1 MTIKDC
7 RILKCLIHAG
17 APKEAINLA
26 RMRCLCSNAT
36 TAFTILNNFIK
47 SINENYTIVL
57 VGELETLDGDLDIC
71 NDNYEPESAHTFF
84 NSLNTLPNFKY
95 HECVKTLNKAIPAF
109 ADPPHNSAALLENST
124 YGRHTV
130 RYIDTSR
137 KTILSHLNNCGFG
150 VPVTFNGTN
159 ITVKAYTTDTSI
171 TSLWWNTHYWTD
183 WSGIMSGWI
192 EEISNN
198 IPTPDFIG
206 LANWEN
212 NMDMSDWQANFGA
225 SYGSVYYEGAK
236 AGGTGFT
243 PTGLTTLNAVDNMY
257 TETSS

>member
-1 MTIKDC
+1 
-7 RILKCLIHAG
+7 
-17 APKEAINLA
+17 
-26 RMRCLCSNAT
+26 
-36 TAFTILNNFIK
+36 
-47 SINENYTIVL
+47 
-57 VGELETLDGDLDIC
+57 
-71 NDNYEPESAHTFF
+71 
-84 NSLNTLPNFKY
+84 
-95 HECVKTLNKAIPAF
+95 VKTLNKAIPAF

-183 WSGIMSGWI
+183 WSGTMSGWI
-192 EEISNN
+192 EKISTTVTS
-198 IPTPDFIG
+198 TPDFIG

-212 NMDMSDWQANFGA
+212 NMDMSVWQAHYDA
-225 SYGSVYYEGAK
+225 SYGSVYYKGAK
-236 AGGTGFT
+236 AGGAGFT
-243 PTGLTTLNAVDNMY
+243 PTGLTTLNAVEKMYKETDVDNYIDEDSDTDYKIPMQILY
-257 TETSS
+257 NSSHWTYNKQKSASVAIYDNANHPTTRTIMGARFTSIAD